1 MRIVCHTHSPVVMAC
16 WNPPISILEEKDRY
30 VMVDAYLGPDYSE
43 AEIKS
48 VLDENRVPYTQPGR
62 DGLLE
67 STASEIEKGSVVGWF
82 QGRMEWGP
90 RALGNRSILA
100 NPS

>member
-67 STASEIEKGSVVGWF
+67 STDLDPRGEGSLRD
-82 QGRMEWGP
+82 GRRLPGARLLRGRDQERPG
-90 RALGNRSILA
+90 
-100 NPS
+100 